1 MTFLDGVRRTGG
13 AAVVASLLFI
23 NPLLAGDTAPREGT
37 NVAISDQELLDAV
50 ASAILRHPHYG
61 VFDSVGAR
69 VEAGVV
75 TLTGSVNQPWRKEE
89 LERRV
94 ARVDG
99 VREVR
104 NQIRVQP
111 VSFNDDRLRMELYRR
126 IYGHSLFAR
135 YASLAD
141 PPIRIIVENGHVTLT
156 GVVNSEV
163 ERAVLGS
170 IARSTLSFGVDN
182 RVQIES
188 ETRKEQDHKDAES

>member
-1 MTFLDGVRRTGG
+1 MTIIHSRYVRRTGG
-13 AAVVASLLFI
+13 AALLASLVLFS
-23 NPLLAGDTAPREGT
+23 PVFAGDSVRIPDTQTDAQ
-37 NVAISDQELLDAV
+37 ILDAA

-61 VFDSVGAR
+61 VFDSVGVR
-69 VEAGVV
+69 VAGGVV
-75 TLTGSVNQPWRKEE
+75 TLFGSVNQPWRKEE

-111 VSFNDDRLRMELYRR
+111 VSFNDDGLRSELYRR
-126 IYGHSLFAR
+126 IYGNSLFVR
-135 YASLAD
+135 YASLAN

-156 GVVNSEV
+156 GLVNSEV

-170 IARSTLSFGVDN
+170 IARSTLSFSVDN
-182 RVQIES
+182 QVQVES
-188 ETRKEQDHKDAES
+188 EARKEQERKDAES

>member
-1 MTFLDGVRRTGG
+1 MTLLDGVRRTGG

-23 NPLLAGDTAPREGT
+23 NPLLAGDTAPREGMNET
-37 NVAISDQELLDAV
+37 ISDQQVLDAV
-50 ASAILRHPHYG
+50 ASAILRHPYYG

-111 VSFNDDRLRMELYRR
+111 VSFNDDRLRAELYRR
-126 IYGHSLFAR
+126 IYGNSLFAR
-135 YASLAD
+135 YATFAD

-156 GVVNSEV
+156 GIVNSEV
-163 ERAVLGS
+163 ERTVLGS
-170 IARSTLSFGVDN
+170 IARGTLSFSVDN
-182 RVQIES
+182 QVQVES
-188 ETRKEQDHKDAES
+188 EARKEADRAESH